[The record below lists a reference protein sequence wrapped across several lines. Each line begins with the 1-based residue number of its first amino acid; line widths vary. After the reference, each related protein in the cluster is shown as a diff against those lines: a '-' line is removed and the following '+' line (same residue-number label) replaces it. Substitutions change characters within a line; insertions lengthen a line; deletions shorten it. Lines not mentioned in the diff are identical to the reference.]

1 MKKQKNNKNLLRWI
15 LLGAATVSV
24 IIGFIIC
31 LKKQYKPSELI
42 PSITGFFTLAATL
55 ILDGKAAKKD
65 GMARHDNT
73 AKDIEAMESVI
84 VGSGNRDAGRGK
96 RGGSEK
102 NTGLDKYSGKNSATN
117 IKSGGTVIVGDDNEF

>member
-1 MKKQKNNKNLLRWI
+1 
-15 LLGAATVSV
+15 
-24 IIGFIIC
+24 
-31 LKKQYKPSELI
+31 
-42 PSITGFFTLAATL
+42 
-55 ILDGKAAKKD
+55 
-65 GMARHDNT
+65 MARHDNT